1 MDRDLRIRMVLEA
14 ADRFTR
20 PVREMVGGSDRLAA
34 SLKGARDRLKE
45 INRAQADVAGFRTL
59 KRGVAEIGAAMRQA
73 EARAA
78 ALGREIAQAEKPTRA
93 MTRDFNAARREAA
106 HLTSQHQAQ
115 TVELGQLRDR
125 LRLAGVETTSLARHE
140 RELRTQAAGATR
152 EIEDQSRALARAG
165 DRARRFGAARNSFQS
180 TIGTASG
187 LAASGT
193 AAIGTGVAM
202 AAPFIGGIKAAQDY
216 QSVMTDIAQ
225 KADLTRAQA
234 TALGKQLLVNARAA
248 NQLPDAMQAGVD
260 TLSGLGARVPD
271 AVKMMGPIGKAA
283 TAYKAE
289 IADLSAASFAAAD
302 NLKVPVAQ
310 TERVIEM
317 MAAAGKAGAFEVKD
331 MATYFPALT
340 AAYQGLGQTGVNS
353 VGDLAAA
360 LQITRKGAGDS
371 ASAAGNLSNIL
382 QKIMSPETIKN
393 FDKFGIDLPKA
404 LKRAYAEGKTPIEA
418 IAELTNKALGGD
430 ATKVGNLDKLGFLFG
445 DAQVQQGLRPLIQ
458 NMAEYRRIRADAQG
472 GGSVGSI
479 DRDFAIRMQ
488 DSAEQTKALQVNAKA
503 LGIQLGAT
511 LLPAVN
517 AVLARVNVFASRLSA
532 WAQAHPNM
540 AKGLMIAGAA
550 FAFLFMLF
558 GVGAIAIAAIMGPI
572 ALLNAGL
579 IAMGV
584 AGGIASVGLLP
595 IIGTALLVVAGI
607 AAVAAAAYLI
617 YSNWGAITGWF
628 SGLWEGVK
636 NIVTGAGSAI
646 SGALGAMWAGMKAI
660 FSTSLLDIYSGLF
673 SMFGNALGALYRF
686 GASVLGWL
694 TGTLPGLLSSGFSA
708 AWSMF
713 TGAISAGVTWLTTR
727 LPVMLANGWNMAW
740 NGLKAAMRAAFVTL
754 PAMFFD
760 FGAMII
766 QGLWNG
772 LKSAPARLWAAGKT
786 LAGSL
791 ASGFRK
797 GADIHSPSRVFA
809 ALGGHIIGGLNLGLD
824 RGGGTAVD
832 RIARLTRNMAAAA
845 TIPAIGLA
853 MSAQAEAA
861 TARRL
866 VATGAEATASIV
878 RPRRVNSTA
887 SARDAAAQ
895 ATAAPVAGD
904 TFNVTINQQPGQSA
918 EDLLGMFQRW
928 YEGVQREKEARG
940 RSSFRDRQDEDAL
953 D

>member
-1 MDRDLRIRMVLEA
+1 VDRDLRIRMVLEA

-20 PVREMVGGSDRLAA
+20 PVREMVGGSDKLAA

-45 INRAQADVAGFRTL
+45 INRAQADIAGFRTL
-59 KRGVAEIGAAMRQA
+59 KRGVADTGAAMRQA
-73 EARAA
+73 EARAT
-78 ALGREIAQAEKPTRA
+78 ALGREIAQVEKPTRA

-106 HLTSQHQAQ
+106 QLTAQHQAQ
-115 TVELGQLRDR
+115 TAELGQLRDR
-125 LRLAGVETTSLARHE
+125 LRAAGVETTSLARHE
-140 RELRTQAAGATR
+140 RELRTQAAGATS
-152 EIEDQSRALARAG
+152 EIEEQSRALARAG
-165 DRARRFGAARNSFQS
+165 DRARRFGAARSSFQS

-202 AAPFIGGIKAAQDY
+202 AAPLVGGIKAAQDY

-234 TALGKQLLVNARAA
+234 TELGKQLLVNARAA
-248 NQLPDAMQAGVD
+248 NQMPDAMQAGVD

-289 IADLSAASFAAAD
+289 INDLSAASYAAVD
-302 NLKVPVAQ
+302 NLKVPVAETQ
-310 TERVIEM
+310 RIIEM
-317 MAAAGKAGAFEVKD
+317 MGQAGKAGAFEVKD

-430 ATKVGNLDKLGFLFG
+430 ATKVGDLDKLGFLFG

-472 GGSVGSI
+472 AGSIGSV

-488 DSAEQTKALQVNAKA
+488 DSAEQTKKLTLNAQA
-503 LGIQLGAT
+503 LGIQLGST
-511 LLPAVN
+511 LLPAVTAVTARAN
-517 AVLARVNVFASRLSA
+517 AFADRLSA
-532 WAQAHPNM
+532 WAQANPGF
-540 AKGLMIAGAA
+540 ARGLMLAAAGFAALFLVLGGGAILIAGLLAPFAA
-550 FAFLFMLF
+550 LSFAAGALGIGLLPVIGIAA
-558 GVGAIAIAAIMGPI
+558 GVVAAIAA
-572 ALLNAGL
+572 L
-579 IAMGV
+579 
-584 AGGIASVGLLP
+584 
-595 IIGTALLVVAGI
+595 
-607 AAVAAAAYLI
+607 AAIAYLI
-617 YSNWGAITGWF
+617 YANWGGITGWF
-628 SGLWEGVK
+628 SNLWAGVT
-636 NIVTGAGSAI
+636 NIVTAAGSAI
-646 SGALGAMWAGMKAI
+646 SGALGAMWAGVKAL

-673 SMFGNALGALYRF
+673 SMFGYALGALYRF
-686 GASVLGWL
+686 GATVLGWL

-772 LKSAPARLWAAGKT
+772 LKSGPSRLWAAGKK

-791 ASGFRK
+791 DQGFRK
-797 GADIHSPSRVFA
+797 GAEIKSPSRVFA

-853 MSAQAEAA
+853 MPAQAEAA

-866 VATGAEATASIV
+866 VAASAEASTMIV
-878 RPRRVNSTA
+878 NPARRTQPSPA
-887 SARDAAAQ
+887 ARDAAA
-895 ATAAPVAGD
+895 AMPAPAQLG
-904 TFNVTINQQPGQSA
+904 TISITINQLPGQSA
-918 EDLLGMFQRW
+918 GDLAEAVRRAIEDLR
-928 YEGVQREKEARG
+928 REDDARS
-940 RSSFRDRQDEDAL
+940 RSSFRDRQDVDAF